1 MNRKLFFLFCIF
13 FNHLVFANNAIMG
26 VSGGI
31 IIAPLNEINTENAQI
46 LSKEYK
52 GSEYVIFGV
61 PYSLVENI
69 VNIEN
74 NKIVIS
80 PKNYGESRI
89 NITDSSKVSLSA
101 ENQARATKEALL
113 IKGNIGTYS
122 DILLS
127 DLDFKLPVDGIISSK
142 FGKKRYINDMPRS
155 PHMALDIAAP
165 EGTSIFSPS
174 AGKVILVGDFFYGG
188 KYVLLDHGMGLLT
201 SYSHMSRVNVKE
213 GMVIKKGKE
222 IGLVGSSGRV
232 TGPHLHWTVYLNKE
246 RVNPE
251 LFLNNNIVKT
261 ISNL

>member
-1 MNRKLFFLFCIF
+1 
-13 FNHLVFANNAIMG
+13 
-26 VSGGI
+26 
-31 IIAPLNEINTENAQI
+31 
-46 LSKEYK
+46 
-52 GSEYVIFGV
+52 
-61 PYSLVENI
+61 
-69 VNIEN
+69 
-74 NKIVIS
+74 
-80 PKNYGESRI
+80 
-89 NITDSSKVSLSA
+89 
-101 ENQARATKEALL
+101 
-113 IKGNIGTYS
+113 
-122 DILLS
+122 
-127 DLDFKLPVDGIISSK
+127 
-142 FGKKRYINDMPRS
+142 MPRS
-155 PHMALDIAAP
+155 PHMALDIAAR

-188 KYVLLDHGMGLLT
+188 KYALLDHGMGLLT